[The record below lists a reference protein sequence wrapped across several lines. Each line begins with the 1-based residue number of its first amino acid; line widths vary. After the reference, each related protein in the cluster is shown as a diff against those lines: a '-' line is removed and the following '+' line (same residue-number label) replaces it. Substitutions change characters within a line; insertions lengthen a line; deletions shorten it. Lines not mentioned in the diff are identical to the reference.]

1 MTFTQSIRSSEN
13 QKLDY
18 DDEVIVSVDTEKF
31 LKHDEMNVFC
41 EGCM

>member
-1 MTFTQSIRSSEN
+1 MTFAQSIRSSEN

-18 DDEVIVSVDTEKF
+18 DDEVIVSVDTEKI